1 VFMDAHH
8 TVTVEEWGS
17 LPPKTAK
24 TCLRSVSFRLERP

>member
-24 TCLRSVSFRLERP
+24 PTLGPKEASGI